1 MKNRISCIILA
12 SCLIAGILPQRVW
25 GGTLSLNMLS
35 ALLSSFEGELSELL
49 PEQDLKPA
57 AGRPNDYAEKEN
69 PFFAKNQQAEE
80 EKGFPEFSL
89 DDILSARDEEFS
101 RQNYFSNPDPIRS
114 PDIDET
120 VVIDTNRFSPFDQQS
135 LDFDRKK

>member
-57 AGRPNDYAEKEN
+57 
-69 PFFAKNQQAEE
+69 
-80 EKGFPEFSL
+80 PESTPVWEDTGSRSTMCVL
-89 DDILSARDEEFS
+89 APARS
-101 RQNYFSNPDPIRS
+101 
-114 PDIDET
+114 
-120 VVIDTNRFSPFDQQS
+120 
-135 LDFDRKK
+135 